1 MSDQTTSTI
10 PPATPGL
17 FCPTLISP
25 TVSSSLPE
33 GYLLRPLHLTDYHH
47 GFLDVLRVL
56 TTVGDISESA
66 WTERYTWMSTRSDE
80 YFVIVIEEV
89 ANRKIVAV
97 GSLIVEKKFL
107 RNLGVVGHIED
118 ISVAKEMQGKQ
129 FGLRIIQ
136 ALDYIAEKV
145 GCYKAILDCSEKNEG
160 FYVKCGYNK
169 AGVQMAHYY
178 GGIRPKH

>member
-1 MSDQTTSTI
+1 MSDQTATTT
-10 PPATPGL
+10 TPGL
-17 FCPTLISP
+17 FCPTLISDA
-25 TVSSSLPE
+25 VSSSLPE
-33 GYLLRPLHLTDYHH
+33 GYLLRPLHATDYHH

-66 WTERYTWMSTRSDE
+66 WTERYIWMSTRNDE
-80 YFVIVIEEV
+80 YFVVVIEEV
-89 ANRKIVAV
+89 SSRKIVAV

-129 FGLRIIQ
+129 FGQRVIQ

-160 FYVKCGYNK
+160 FYVKCGYTR

-178 GGIRPKH
+178 GGNQSKQ